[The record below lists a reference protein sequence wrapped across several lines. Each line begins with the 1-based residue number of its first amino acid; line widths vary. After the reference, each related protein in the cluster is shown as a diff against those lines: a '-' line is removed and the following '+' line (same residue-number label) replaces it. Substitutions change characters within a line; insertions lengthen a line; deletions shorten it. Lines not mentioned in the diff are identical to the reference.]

1 MLLPSQKPSSSYSL
15 LKFVDVTSQLFKPF
29 LSGAPPAKKNPGS
42 TPEHVQQRFY
52 SIHAVFLLY
61 AKIEQAKETLCW
73 QGEKVFSWLFLAN
86 MSIMFFE

>member
-1 MLLPSQKPSSSYSL
+1 M
-15 LKFVDVTSQLFKPF
+15 PF
-29 LSGAPPAKKNPGS
+29 LSGAPTAKKNPGS

-52 SIHAVFLLY
+52 SIHAVFFLY

>member
-15 LKFVDVTSQLFKPF
+15 LKFVYVIDQLRHP
-29 LSGAPPAKKNPGS
+29 LGAAPPPKKNPGS

-52 SIHAVFLLY
+52 SIHAVFLQDT
-61 AKIEQAKETLCW
+61 KIEQAKETLCW

-86 MSIMFFE
+86 MCIMLFE